1 MEMESNLMMKNQ
13 KLEAFDILRKALVIS
28 ARNTNFFIFTIL
40 TSLPLF
46 CFLVYYESVL
56 QKFLVQISEILKQPL
71 DDLDYVWIIPFD
83 TTRKMNKEYTDGF
96 IHLGLLYLV
105 PLHLLELSTV
115 LVVVDLASKM
125 YTEERPLMTLKE
137 MLHIPLD
144 KTRLKGTFIT
154 YLYFLVFS
162 TCALLG
168 LIWLATTYFVLFK
181 GAMYDLFFAVWC
193 GPSFAALLTIY
204 LAWSAVWNGS
214 LVISVLEGTYGIKA
228 FALAIY
234 FSSGS
239 EWRGIL
245 LMLMFFAW
253 EVSLRLPCIYIG
265 CYGRGINYIG
275 VVAQISLFCFG
286 NVVKWVTCTIYFRDC
301 KNRALEKRLMMK
313 GTTGES
319 CG

>member
-71 DDLDYVWIIPFD
+71 DDLVLDNVWTRPFD
-83 TTRKMNKEYTDGF
+83 ITRKMNKEYTDGF

-115 LVVVDLASKM
+115 FVVVDLASKI
-125 YTEERPLMTLKE
+125 YTEEGPLMTLKE

-154 YLYFLVFS
+154 SLYVLVFS

-168 LIWLATTYFVLFK
+168 LIWLATTFFVVFK
-181 GAMYDLFFAVWC
+181 DVMYDLFFVVWC

-253 EVSLRLPCIYIG
+253 E
-265 CYGRGINYIG
+265 
-275 VVAQISLFCFG
+275 ISLFCFG
-286 NVVKWVTCTIYFRDC
+286 NVVKWVACTIYFCDC